1 MKEREGRSSNG
12 AMPARTLAK
21 GIAFT
26 AGLLGLALLPGPPV
40 ALTSAT
46 QATLQVQAA
55 QISQQIAVQSAQVR
69 TVALQAS
76 AARAQLASDRA
87 NLARLG
93 AELSQARSRIA
104 DERRL
109 LVRYAVTRFTD
120 APGSSSVIG
129 TLNTNQNNVI
139 AQTAYESVAS
149 GYIVSIIT
157 AYSRD
162 QQTISS
168 LIASD
173 ARAVAMA
180 TQAQQTFA
188 QDLASLQT
196 GVANEQASLAS
207 IHGQMAQL
215 VQQQLA
221 QAAARQAAA
230 LAARQA
236 AALAARQAAVQS
248 QSQGAPSAAGVSAA
262 VTTGA
267 AGTKW
272 GGTPAPPSP
281 QAFAALRECESGGNY
296 QDNTGNGYYG
306 AYQFSLATWSGLG
319 FSGLPSA
326 ASPSTQDQAAQ
337 IEQRQSGWSAW
348 PECSLILGLN

>member
-236 AALAARQAAVQS
+236 AVQS